1 MAPSTRSGGYLGD
14 EEMGKQVT
22 HFPTLAIYGPVP
34 GAGRSGDLWT
44 RAGGERSQD
53 GS

>member
-1 MAPSTRSGGYLGD
+1 
-14 EEMGKQVT
+14 MGKQVT

-44 RAGGERSQD
+44 RAGASAPKTVVRWAERPTKR
-53 GS
+53 